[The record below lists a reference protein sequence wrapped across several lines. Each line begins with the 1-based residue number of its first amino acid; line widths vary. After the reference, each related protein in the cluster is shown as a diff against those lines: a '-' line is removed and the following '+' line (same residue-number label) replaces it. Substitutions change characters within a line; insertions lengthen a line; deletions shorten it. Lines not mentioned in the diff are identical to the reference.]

1 MPIERKMLVCDP
13 AHGRIGLNRQSSI
26 LHCRWRRSAGH
37 WRIFRSGDMDRFWET
52 ELSEMKKNAKVVIGC
67 SIVAAVCFGIVSYGH
82 FYRGRM
88 GLGWVFAV
96 LTVAQLALAVMNYIL
111 SKKIDDSESVSEDTQ

>member
-1 MPIERKMLVCDP
+1 
-13 AHGRIGLNRQSSI
+13 
-26 LHCRWRRSAGH
+26 
-37 WRIFRSGDMDRFWET
+37 MDRFWET

-88 GLGWVFAV
+88 ELGWIFVI
-96 LTVAQLALAVMNYIL
+96 LTAAQLALAVMNYIL

>member
-1 MPIERKMLVCDP
+1 
-13 AHGRIGLNRQSSI
+13 
-26 LHCRWRRSAGH
+26 
-37 WRIFRSGDMDRFWET
+37 MDRFWET
-52 ELSEMKKNAKVVIGC
+52 EVSEMKKNAKVVIGC

-96 LTVAQLALAVMNYIL
+96 LTVAQLALAATNYSIA
-111 SKKIDDSESVSEDTQ
+111 KKIDQSESVSEDTE